1 MRISIYAGY
10 RTELDKRFQ
19 EVMRN
24 VKGNRSEF
32 IKRAVVKHCSTEEER
47 SEVDELRKRVEELE
61 EMVRKD

>member
-1 MRISIYAGY
+1 MRIPIYAGD

-19 EVMRN
+19 KIMRN

-32 IKRAVVKHCSTEEER
+32 VKRAVVEHCSTEEER

-61 EMVRKD
+61 KMVGRD

>member
-32 IKRAVVKHCSTEEER
+32 IKRVVVEHCSTEEER

-61 EMVRKD
+61 KMVGRD

>member
-1 MRISIYAGY
+1 MRIPIYAGN

-19 EVMRN
+19 EIMRN

-32 IKRAVVKHCSTEEER
+32 VKRAVVERCSTEEER
-47 SEVDELRKRVEELE
+47 SEVDELRKRVEVLE